1 MTPKREAADSH
12 WEIRCVLPNAERYG
26 ACSTVG
32 MVSRR
37 SVAITAT
44 FLSLAL
50 ALPGASLAQP
60 AGAALPP
67 APIFPVLP
75 SGDATPGMPRSPFW
89 QGMNGARDVALGPV
103 PIILSRNPAPPTTFQ
118 ALTTMPQNWNSAT
131 GELMYSY
138 QGVEIPRGAGNR
150 TPQQMFAEMATFQHF
165 SANNIATAR
174 MITAPAGTVG
184 PNATRRFVMFRADP
198 ATTVVGGLN
207 FAQQFLNSEWVPVE
221 ILTDEANMT
230 ITAVTM
236 GDHMIVGVRRW
247 TVVPNA
253 DGSYRIETEA
263 WEQRNGMVN
272 NVAMVTGV
280 PLVLSGKEVMGMV
293 WDVYLNNLG
302 QRATGARR
310 TGGAGDRY
318 TYTPGTNNEAGLW
331 RHRPRGSENPFRAG
345 IPGSGVPG
353 RMPPPG
359 FFGPSYGP
367 GDAVQARGIF
377 HPDDFR
383 RNVPLLI
390 NDTRNHANAAALQ
403 GGMQVILLD
412 QDLARIQARAPWY
425 RVPDRSA
432 AAVINRTGNA
442 LGAAQTE
449 FINSDLNTRVAL
461 PLRRAAEGTVEQIQS
476 DFIETPLN
484 QNYLLPTR
492 RAVEAAPAIFR
503 ATPVNQG
510 LLRMRRKLTGNL
522 LDGILGSAAPVNN
535 GTGATGGWNGGLYSP
550 TTSVASTT
558 NIGVI
563 NAGNAQGA
571 GMNNALGRM

>member
-1 MTPKREAADSH
+1 ME
-12 WEIRCVLPNAERYG
+12 NFG
-26 ACSTVG
+26 APRGGPRACRLLFSRA

-37 SVAITAT
+37 LITAGT
-44 FLSLAL
+44 LLSLL
-50 ALPGASLAQP
+50 LPGLSFAQP
-60 AGAALPP
+60 GGNNPLPP

-89 QGMNGARDVALGPV
+89 QGVGGARDVVLGPV
-103 PIILSRNPAPPTTFQ
+103 PIILQRAQPAPPTTFQ
-118 ALTTMPQNWNSAT
+118 ALTTMPQNWSSAT

-138 QGVEIPRGAGNR
+138 QGIDVPRGAGNR
-150 TPQQMFAEMATFQHF
+150 TAQQMFAEMATFQHF
-165 SANNIATAR
+165 NANNIATAQ
-174 MITAPAGTVG
+174 MVTAPAGTVG
-184 PNATRRFVMFRADP
+184 PDATRRFVMFRADP
-198 ATTVVGGLN
+198 APTVVGGLN

-221 ILTDEANMT
+221 IFTDEANMT

-318 TYTPGTNNEAGLW
+318 TYTAGTNNEAGLW
-331 RHRPRGSENPFRAG
+331 RHRPRGSENPFRRG
-345 IPGSGVPG
+345 IPGNGLPG

-367 GDAVQARGIF
+367 GDPVQARGIF

-390 NDTRNHANAAALQ
+390 NDTRVHAGNAALQ
-403 GGMQVILLD
+403 TGVQVILLD
-412 QDLARIQARAPWY
+412 RDLARIQRTAPWY
-425 RVPDRSA
+425 RIPDQSA
-432 AAVINRTGNA
+432 GAVINRAGNA
-442 LGAAQTE
+442 LGAAQQE
-449 FINSDLNTRVAL
+449 FINSDLNTRIAL
-461 PLRRAAEGTVEQIQS
+461 PLRRAAEGTVEQIRD

-484 QNYLLPTR
+484 QNYLLPAR
-492 RAVEAAPAIFR
+492 RTIEAAPAIFR
-503 ATPVNQG
+503 ATPLNQNLLRIRRAVTGNWLDG
-510 LLRMRRKLTGNL
+510 LLGASNT
-522 LDGILGSAAPVNN
+522 PTN
-535 GTGATGGWNGGLYSP
+535 GTGGWNGGLYAN
-550 TTSVASTT
+550 TTSVAT
-558 NIGVI
+558 GPDPDVL

-571 GMNNALGRM
+571 GMSGALGRGSNL